1 MTAVLWLVL
10 LIVLLNVGLLLW
22 AFWIDRAES
31 IRERQM
37 AGPTVVIGGFGDETY
52 PDREIEV
59 PPDEFPG
66 VRL

>member
-1 MTAVLWLVL
+1 MILWLVL
-10 LIVLLNVGLLLW
+10 FIVLAANVGVLVW

-37 AGPTVVIGGFGDETY
+37 AGPTAVIGGFGDETY